1 MLSPRHAHDIP
12 SSGPGVEQ
20 HWGYYSRQLPCTSD
34 AGKCAYLDTVYH
46 SHDLS
51 VLYSAILWAV
61 ILGIVFLCFIGHY
74 CNPISRK
81 YTSSCVS
88 KEGET
93 DHRAQSSLY
102 RLRRSLAS
110 IYHRH
115 FLQENLT
122 PIFGR
127 TPRFNILVLAILTGY
142 LTIFTFAGIVYKAW
156 YSPVP
161 GRPELRNTRIGLGP
175 WADRIG
181 VLAYALTPLA
191 VLLGSKES
199 LLSLCTGIPYHHFNF
214 LHRWLGY
221 IIYIQSALH
230 TLGWVV
236 VEGKMY
242 QPQPETWNTFVAQE
256 YIIWGFVAMI
266 LLSFLVLHS
275 TKWAIRLTGYEFFR
289 KAHYVVA
296 MIYVGACWG
305 HWEQL
310 SCWMIAS
317 LVVWLLDRSVRLLR
331 TFFTHFGP
339 HSSQTYS
346 FWGLHVPKAR
356 MTSFPNDEDGDVVRL
371 DFDHD
376 HGAWEIGQHFYLCFP
391 SLSVWQS
398 HPMTPSSVPGG
409 SKQSHTYI
417 IRAKKGLTKELARIA
432 RQPQVSFTETL
443 STSIVLSGPYGQSIV
458 DNDLHCSDD
467 INLFCVAGGTGVT
480 FVLPILQAIVLNRF
494 FASRRSLVELAWIVR
509 RKSDMR
515 WLSAELEALRN
526 AAQSCTHFRVRVYV
540 TREDDRAN
548 IRNSFTPTYITNSE
562 IKRPLSTLSHET
574 FRSSGNPFAVH
585 CLRPGNSGTSVH
597 PDIPADLTD
606 FVQRTIQGPT
616 RVIASGP
623 TGLVSSLRTTVAS
636 LNDPGQVWKGNERY
650 DVELVHDDRLEY

>member
-12 SSGPGVEQ
+12 DSGPGVEH
-20 HWGYYSRQLPCTSD
+20 HWGYYNRQLPCTSGE
-34 AGKCAYLDTVYH
+34 GKCAYLDTVYH

-51 VLYSAILWAV
+51 ILYSAILWAV

-74 CNPISRK
+74 CNPITRK
-81 YTSSCVS
+81 STSSCIQ
-88 KEGET
+88 KEGE
-93 DHRAQSSLY
+93 HENRSQSSMY
-102 RLRRSLAS
+102 RMSRSLGS
-110 IYHRH
+110 IYHRY
-115 FLQENLT
+115 FVQESLT
-122 PIFGR
+122 PLFGR
-127 TPRFNILVLAILTGY
+127 TTRFNILVLAILAGY
-142 LTIFTFAGIVYKAW
+142 LIIFSFVGIVYKTW
-156 YSPVP
+156 YIPVK
-161 GRPELRNTRIGLGP
+161 GTNLRSTPTGIGP
-175 WADRIG
+175 WADRLG

-191 VLLGSKES
+191 VLLCTRES

-214 LHRWLGY
+214 LHRWLGW

-230 TLGWVV
+230 TFGWTLM
-236 VEGKMY
+236 EGKLY
-242 QPQPETWNTFVAQE
+242 QPQPSTWNAFIAQE
-256 YIIWGFVAMI
+256 YMIWGIVAMI
-266 LLSFLVLHS
+266 FLSFLVFFS

-296 MIYVGACWG
+296 MLYVGACWG

-317 LVVWLLDRSVRLLR
+317 LVVWLLDRAIRLLR

-339 HSSQTYS
+339 HTSETFS
-346 FWGLHVPKAR
+346 FWGLHIPKAR
-356 MTSFPNDEDGDVVRL
+356 IVSFPNDEDGDVVRL
-371 DFDHD
+371 DFDHE
-376 HGAWEIGQHFYLCFP
+376 HSPWEIGQHFYLCFP
-391 SLSVWQS
+391 GLSIWQS

-417 IRAKKGLTKELARIA
+417 IRAKKGLTQDLARIA
-432 RQPQVSFTETL
+432 RQPQGSNWDEPP

-494 FASRRSLVELAWIVR
+494 FSTRRSIVELVWIVR

-515 WLSAELEALRN
+515 WLSEELEVLRT
-526 AAQSCTHFRVRVYV
+526 AAQACTHFRIRVYV

-548 IRNSFTPTYITNSE
+548 IRNSFTPAYITDSE
-562 IKRPLSTLSHET
+562 IKRPLSTVAHDAPLSD
-574 FRSSGNPFAVH
+574 NPFSVH

-597 PDIPADLTD
+597 PDVPADLTG
-606 FVQRTIQGPT
+606 FVQRTVQGPT

-623 TGLVSSLRTTVAS
+623 AGLISSLRTTVAA
-636 LNDPGQVWKGNERY
+636 LNDPGRVWKGNERY